1 MAPRAGKPDRAR
13 CGTNLFAKLAQHC
26 ARHFELFGL
35 SLRQLLRN
43 CLQTVVG
50 APHESGSSIVKSRA
64 GEHRLELALRFGEF
78 CKDNFFR
85 RNTAELADEA
95 EFGKSPDHPLGGI
108 DLPWLHAVA
117 VVVLELVM
125 IIMVAFAQGNDCHKP
140 RVTGAASGGIRAFT
154 HIVAER
160 IDAKGA
166 VLKNDDA
173 CHPRNEECTEG
184 RDPAAPGEA
193 QDRWKYESDR
203 YGDQV
208 DVAIL
213 PRDER
218 IFLQVGH
225 IIERRQRVKLEHQ
238 PAHVS
243 MKKSLRKELSRQ
255 CTSQEEAI

>member
-1 MAPRAGKPDRAR
+1 MAPRVGKPDRAR
-13 CGTNLFAKLAQHC
+13 CGTNFVAKLAQHC
-26 ARHFELFGL
+26 AGHFELFGL

-43 CLQTVVG
+43 CLQTVGG
-50 APHESGSSIVKSRA
+50 ALYESGSGVVKSRA

-108 DLPWLHAVA
+108 DLPWFHAVA

-166 VLKNDDA
+166 V
-173 CHPRNEECTEG
+173 PE
-184 RDPAAPGEA
+184 
-193 QDRWKYESDR
+193 
-203 YGDQV
+203 
-208 DVAIL
+208 
-213 PRDER
+213 
-218 IFLQVGH
+218 
-225 IIERRQRVKLEHQ
+225 ERRCVPPPAMRNAPRAETQ
-238 PAHVS
+238 PPQA
-243 MKKSLRKELSRQ
+243 KPKIAGNTKA
-255 CTSQEEAI
+255 TDTAIKWM